1 VEDSHFMANGAIAF
15 VDSVAGGRD
24 VGGFCGGGWSRE
36 GEVGYVLYVAA
47 MAGAMVGFASDV
59 FAGHGGCSGVVMGG
73 LASLDDYGK
82 PERGGKPHRCGMY

>member
-1 VEDSHFMANGAIAF
+1 MANGAIAF

-73 LASLDDYGK
+73 LASLELMGPSNGRNILEFFRSKDVK
-82 PERGGKPHRCGMY
+82 KVN